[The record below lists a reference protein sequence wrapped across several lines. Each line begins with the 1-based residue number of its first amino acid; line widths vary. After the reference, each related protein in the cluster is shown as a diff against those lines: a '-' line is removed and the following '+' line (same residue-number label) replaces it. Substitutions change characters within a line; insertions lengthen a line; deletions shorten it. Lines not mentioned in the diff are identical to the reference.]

1 MIGKIIEWSAKNIFL
16 VLLATFFLVAIGVYA
31 VKTIPLDAI
40 PDLSDVQVI
49 VFADYEGQ
57 APQVVEDQVTYPLST
72 AMLAVPY
79 AEVVRGYSFFG
90 ISFIYIIFKDGTDL
104 YWARSRV
111 LEQLNSIAGKLPA
124 GVNPQLGPDATGVGW
139 VYEYILV
146 DKTGKR
152 DLSELRSIQDWY
164 LKFELQT
171 VPGVAEVSVAG
182 GFVRQY
188 QVEVDPNRLFSY
200 NIPLTKVRQAII
212 KSNSDTGGK
221 ILEMAEAEYMVRG
234 RGYIRSVKDLEEIA
248 IGVSKTGTPVYLRD
262 VANVRLGPDI
272 RRGVTDF
279 NGEGEAVAGIVIM
292 RFGENALKTIDL
304 VKDKLE
310 ELKKGLPEGV
320 EIVPV
325 YDRSSLIERAI
336 DFLKDKLV
344 EEMIVVSLVCFI
356 FLMHARSALVAI
368 FTLPVGIFSAFI
380 IMNLQGLNANI
391 MSLGGIAIAIGAMVD
406 GSIVMIENAHKK
418 LEGDWGGKTR
428 QEVLIEALKEVG
440 PALFFSLLI
449 ITVSFVPVFTLGAQE
464 GRLFAPLAFTK
475 TYAMASSAILAI
487 TLVPVLVI
495 LFVKGDI
502 VPETKNPLNMF
513 LVTNYSKLMTMVFKH
528 PLVVLT
534 TLLIFATLTFIPFKS
549 TGSEF
554 MPPLNEGDI
563 LYMPTTLPSIS
574 IAKAKEVIQHTD
586 RILKKFPEVISVFG
600 KAGRAETST
609 DAAPL
614 SMIET
619 IVRLKPQSEWR
630 EGLTMQS
637 LMAEMDDAIKFPG
650 VTNAWTMPIK
660 TRIDM
665 LATGIKTPVGIKI
678 YGDNINQL
686 QEVGQKVEAIMRD
699 VPGTLS
705 AFAERVAG
713 GNYIDFEIDREEAA
727 RYGLLV
733 DDVQMTIES
742 AIGGMNITETV
753 EGRERY
759 PVNLRY
765 SRGLRDS
772 LDSLKR
778 VLVPTPRGE
787 HIPLAQ
793 VAKLVIKKGASVI
806 KSENARLDSIVYV
819 DIKDI
824 DVGTFVR
831 NAKKILN
838 EKLDLPAG
846 MSIVWSGQFEY
857 MERAKAQLTLV
868 VPGALMIIFLLLYLN
883 FMRVTESVLVMTTIP
898 FALIG
903 SFWLLW
909 FLGYNFSVAVG
920 IGMIALSGVAVE
932 IGILVILYIGKE
944 VEKRKPK
951 NHAEFLDAVKEGAI
965 ERVRPVVMTAA
976 AIIIGLM
983 PIMYGIGT
991 GSAVMKRIATPMVG
1005 GMVTTVVISLV
1016 VLPLLYAMVK
1026 GKMGKRKN
1034 YENL

>member
-16 VLLATFFLVAIGVYA
+16 VLLATFFLVAIGIYA
-31 VKTIPLDAI
+31 LATIPLDAI
-40 PDLSDVQVI
+40 PDLSDVQV
-49 VFADYEGQ
+49 VVYADYEGQ
-57 APQVVEDQVTYPLST
+57 APQVVEDQITYPLST
-72 AMLAVPY
+72 AMLSVPY

-90 ISFIYIIFKDGTDL
+90 TSFIYIIFKDGTDL

-111 LEQLNSIAGKLPA
+111 LEQLNSIAGKLPS

-139 VYEYILV
+139 VYEYALI

-164 LKFELQT
+164 LKYELQT
-171 VPGVAEVSVAG
+171 VPGVAEVAAVG
-182 GFVRQY
+182 GFVKQY
-188 QVEVDPNRLFSY
+188 QIEVDPNRLTAY
-200 NIPLTKVRQAII
+200 NIPITKVRNAIMQ
-212 KSNSDTGGK
+212 SNSDTGGK
-221 ILEMAEAEYMVRG
+221 IVEMAETEFMVRG
-234 RGYIRSVKDLEEIA
+234 RGYVKSVKDLEVIP
-248 IGVSKTGTPVYLRD
+248 IGVSKTGTPIYLKD
-262 VANVRLGPDI
+262 VASVRLGPDL

-279 NGEGEAVAGIVIM
+279 NGEGEVAAGVVIM

-304 VKDKLE
+304 VKEKLE

-320 EIVPV
+320 EIVTA

-428 QEVLIEALKEVG
+428 TEVLIEALKDVG

-513 LVTNYSKLMTMVFKH
+513 LVTNYSKLMTTAFKWKWMVLAS
-528 PLVVLT
+528 LVAFS
-534 TLLIFATLTFIPFKS
+534 ILTFVPFNK

-563 LYMPTTLPSIS
+563 LYMPTTLPGVSIN
-574 IAKAKEVIQHTD
+574 KAKEIIQHTD
-586 RILKKFPEVISVFG
+586 RILKTFPEVISVFG
-600 KAGRAETST
+600 KAGRADTST
-609 DAAPL
+609 DPAPL

-619 IVRLKPQSEWR
+619 LVRLKPQEEWR
-630 EGLTMQS
+630 EGLTMES
-637 LMAEMDDAIKFPG
+637 LITEMNRAIKFPG

-678 YGDNINQL
+678 YGDNINDL
-686 QEVGQKVEAIMRD
+686 QKVGQKIESIMRD

-705 AFAERVAG
+705 AFSERVAG
-713 GNYIDFEIDREEAA
+713 GNYIDFEINREEAA
-727 RYGLLV
+727 RYGLLIGDIQTV
-733 DDVQMTIES
+733 IQS

-765 SRGLRDS
+765 SRELRDS
-772 LDSLKR
+772 IESLKR

-787 HIPLAQ
+787 HIPLTQ

-806 KSENARLDSIVYV
+806 KSENARLNSIVYV

-824 DVGTFVR
+824 DVGTYVR
-831 NAKKILN
+831 RAKKILDQ
-838 EKLDLPAG
+838 KLKIPAG

-857 MERAKAQLTLV
+857 MERAKEQLTIV
-868 VPGALMIIFLLLYLN
+868 VPFALMIIFLLLYLN
-883 FMRVTESVLVMTTIP
+883 FSRVTESILIMTTIP

-944 VEKRKPK
+944 VEKRKPQ
-951 NHAEFLDAVKEGAI
+951 NYDEFVEAVKAGAV
-965 ERVRPVVMTAA
+965 ERVRPVVMTAS
-976 AIIIGLM
+976 AIIIGLL
-983 PIMYGIGT
+983 PIMYGDGT

-1016 VLPLLYAMVK
+1016 VLPILYALIK
-1026 GKMGKRKN
+1026 GKMGKREN